1 MFLQL
6 EAEQELKR
14 RYMQG
19 PLTPALGYDLVLNAT
34 NNEALALQ
42 TQMQLTLAQMK
53 DPKWQYY
60 LKTIY

>member
-1 MFLQL
+1 
-6 EAEQELKR
+6 
-14 RYMQG
+14 MQG

-53 DPKWQYY
+53 DPK
-60 LKTIY
+60 

>member
-53 DPKWQYY
+53 DPK
-60 LKTIY
+60 